1 MSREQDQDNARRAR
15 AREVGLFRYA
25 LIQDALNEAL
35 STKQRGRLVRATAA
49 RTHPGRSGH
58 RCGCPAPRWIGGSA
72 TTAPAGSPRWSQ
84 PRGGLAGTPA
94 QVLELAVALK
104 TEAPDRTAAQV
115 AVILA
120 AHGGVV
126 PSARTLQRHFAA
138 AGLTRSRPDGAPLAV
153 FGRFEAERPNVRW
166 VGDALHGPHIAGRKA
181 ILIAFLDDHSR
192 AVVAARWGY
201 AENAVALRETLG
213 SGWPR
218 GCPAQCY
225 VDNGSMFIDS
235 GLRRACAVLGI
246 RLVHSRPAMPAG
258 RGKIERFFKTV
269 RDQFLVE
276 ISAHPDDPSSA
287 GTVVASL
294 AELNTLFTAW
304 VEQVYHQRIHSET
317 RMPPLARFLAA
328 GPPVPTPAGLLGEAF
343 RWGEWRT
350 VTKTATVSLQGN
362 LYEVD
367 TALAGSKVELVFDPF
382 DLTDIDVRHHGRPA
396 GRLSRSGSAST
407 STPKRTPT
415 PHRPG
420 PDRDRLPAPGR
431 GPTQT
436 RPRPAASVR
445 AADRSDPRPPSPP
458 ADANGLAYDT
468 DLLALASPGPP
479 DPQLDAELASFA
491 ALLTAAHTDS
501 STLHYPDRP
510 RSPGEP
516 GPARVVLRVHPHPV
530 PPGPGPLDA
539 APPRRA
545 RRSGRPDPLVH
556 QRERPRR
563 HHR

>member
-25 LIQDALNEAL
+25 LIQDALSEQL

-49 RTHPGRSGH
+49 RTHPGPFGTPVRVSRATLDRWIRDYRTG
-58 RCGCPAPRWIGGSA
+58 GFAALVPAPR
-72 TTAPAGSPRWSQ
+72 RV
-84 PRGGLAGTPA
+84 LAGTPA

-120 AHGGVV
+120 AHGGVA

-138 AGLTRSRPDGAPLAV
+138 AGLTRARPDGAPLVV
-153 FGRFEAERPNVRW
+153 FGRFEAEQPNVRW
-166 VGDALHGPHIAGRKA
+166 VGDALHGPRIAGRKA

-201 AENAVALRETLG
+201 AENAVALRETLKIG
-213 SGWPR
+213 LASR
-218 GCPAQCY
+218 GRPAQCY

-246 RLVHSRPAMPAG
+246 RLVHSRPGMPAG

-276 ISAHPDDPSSA
+276 IAADPGDPGHG
-287 GTVVASL
+287 GTGVASL
-294 AELNTLFTAW
+294 AELNSLFTAW
-304 VEQVYHQRIHSET
+304 VEQVYHQRVHSET
-317 RMPPLARFLAA
+317 GMPPLARFLAA
-328 GPPVPTPAGLLGEAF
+328 GPPVPTPAVLLVEAF

-367 TALAGSKVELVFDPF
+367 AALAGSKVELVFDPF

-396 GRLSRSGSAST
+396 GKAVPFRIGKHVH
-407 STPKRTPT
+407 PKA
-415 PHRPG
+415 HA
-420 PDRDRLPAPGR
+420 DAP
-431 GPTQT
+431 P
-436 RPRPAASVR
+436 PAAPTGIDYLRLVQ
-445 AADRSDPRPPSPP
+445 DRHTRDLGQRLQYAQLGDPPP
-458 ADANGLAYDT
+458 ADTRGLAYDT
-468 DLLALASPGPP
+468 DLLTLADQAGSDPG
-479 DPQLDAELASFA
+479 LDAELASFA
-491 ALLTAAHTDS
+491 ALLTKAPTHDTTDPEE
-501 STLHYPDRP
+501 TR
-510 RSPGEP
+510 
-516 GPARVVLRVHPHPV
+516 
-530 PPGPGPLDA
+530 
-539 APPRRA
+539 
-545 RRSGRPDPLVH
+545 
-556 QRERPRR
+556 
-563 HHR
+563 